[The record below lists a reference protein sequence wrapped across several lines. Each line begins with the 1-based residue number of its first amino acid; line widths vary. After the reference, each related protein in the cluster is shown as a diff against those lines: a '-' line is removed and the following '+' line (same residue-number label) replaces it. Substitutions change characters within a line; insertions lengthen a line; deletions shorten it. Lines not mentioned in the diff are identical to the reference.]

1 MRLINIFV
9 RKGLIKRYNCNIKII
24 RKLKYQFMETMDW
37 IALGALVIAIASWLF
52 QILSSRKANVAMK
65 KANEIQS
72 EIYSLSKK
80 IDEFENRKGEVLL
93 LNIIGRYFV
102 IHFNYFQIHGKVNSI
117 VEKKKYLSELT
128 QLSNDFNELTNN
140 HYYIKFI
147 EIHPDIN
154 LLILS
159 LRGAIIEQETIKGTM
174 INPQTFTFFYD
185 MYQVLKTEIQNKQIL
200 SHKFFVTVDEAAV
213 FLKGIVDDKKNKH
226 CPNRVARPLT

>member
-1 MRLINIFV
+1 
-9 RKGLIKRYNCNIKII
+9 
-24 RKLKYQFMETMDW
+24 METSDW
-37 IALGALVIAIASWLF
+37 IALGAMLVALTSWLF
-52 QILSSRKANVAMK
+52 QTLSSRKANDAMK
-65 KANEIQS
+65 RANEIQS
-72 EIYSLSKK
+72 EIYTLSKK

-102 IHFNYFQIHGKVNSI
+102 IHLNYLKTHVKVNSN
-117 VEKKKYLSELT
+117 VDKKKYLSGLM

-159 LRGAIIEQETIKGTM
+159 LRGAIIEQEKITGTM
-174 INPQTFTFFYD
+174 INPQTFTFFYE

-213 FLKGIVDDKKNKH
+213 FLKGIVDGQK
-226 CPNRVARPLT
+226 

>member
-1 MRLINIFV
+1 
-9 RKGLIKRYNCNIKII
+9 
-24 RKLKYQFMETMDW
+24 METCVLFTETSDW
-37 IALGALVIAIASWLF
+37 IALGALVVAITSWVF
-52 QILSSRKANVAMK
+52 QTLSSKKANDAMK

-72 EIYSLSKK
+72 EIYTLSKK

-102 IHFNYFQIHGKVNSI
+102 IHLNYLQTHGKVNSN
-117 VEKKKYLSELT
+117 VDKKKYLSELM

-140 HYYIKFI
+140 PYYIKFI

-159 LRGAIIEQETIKGTM
+159 LRGAIIEQEKITGTM

-200 SHKFFVTVDEAAV
+200 SHKFFVTVNEAAV
-213 FLKGIVDDKKNKH
+213 FLKGIVDGQK
-226 CPNRVARPLT
+226 

>member
-1 MRLINIFV
+1 MVTCDLFT
-9 RKGLIKRYNCNIKII
+9 
-24 RKLKYQFMETMDW
+24 ETSDW
-37 IALGALVIAIASWLF
+37 ISLGALVVAIASWLF
-52 QILSSRKANVAMK
+52 QTFSSRKANDAMK

-72 EIYSLSKK
+72 EIYTLSKK

-102 IHFNYFQIHGKVNSI
+102 IHLNYLQTQGKVNSDI
-117 VEKKKYLSELT
+117 DKKKYLSELT

-159 LRGAIIEQETIKGTM
+159 LRGAIIEQEKITETM
-174 INPQTFTFFYD
+174 INPQTFTFFYE

-213 FLKGIVDDKKNKH
+213 FLKRIVDGQK
-226 CPNRVARPLT
+226 

>member
-1 MRLINIFV
+1 
-9 RKGLIKRYNCNIKII
+9 
-24 RKLKYQFMETMDW
+24 METCVLFMVTSDW
-37 IALGALVIAIASWLF
+37 IALGALVVAITSWAF
-52 QILSSRKANVAMK
+52 QTLSSKKANDAMK

-72 EIYSLSKK
+72 EIYTLSKK

-102 IHFNYFQIHGKVNSI
+102 IHLNYLQTHGKVNSN
-117 VEKKKYLSELT
+117 VDKKKYLSELM

-140 HYYIKFI
+140 PYYIKFI

-159 LRGAIIEQETIKGTM
+159 LRSAIIEQEKITGTM
-174 INPQTFTFFYD
+174 INPKTFTFFYD

-200 SHKFFVTVDEAAV
+200 SHKFFVTVNEAAV
-213 FLKGIVDDKKNKH
+213 FLKGIIDGQK
-226 CPNRVARPLT
+226 

>member
-1 MRLINIFV
+1 
-9 RKGLIKRYNCNIKII
+9 
-24 RKLKYQFMETMDW
+24 METCDLFTETSDW
-37 IALGALVIAIASWLF
+37 IALGALLVAFASWLSQTF
-52 QILSSRKANVAMK
+52 SSRKANDAMK

-72 EIYSLSKK
+72 EIYTLSKK

-93 LNIIGRYFV
+93 LNIIGRFFV
-102 IHFNYFQIHGKVNSI
+102 IHLNYLQTQGKVNSN
-117 VEKKKYLSELT
+117 VDKKKYLSELM

-154 LLILS
+154 LLVLS
-159 LRGAIIEQETIKGTM
+159 LRGAIIEQGKITGTM
-174 INPQTFTFFYD
+174 INPQTFTFFYE

-213 FLKGIVDDKKNKH
+213 FLKGIVDGQK
-226 CPNRVARPLT
+226 

>member
-1 MRLINIFV
+1 
-9 RKGLIKRYNCNIKII
+9 
-24 RKLKYQFMETMDW
+24 METCLLFTETSDW
-37 IALGALVIAIASWLF
+37 IALGALVVAITSWAF
-52 QILSSRKANVAMK
+52 QTLSSKKANDAMK

-72 EIYSLSKK
+72 EIYTLSKK

-102 IHFNYFQIHGKVNSI
+102 IHLNYLQTHGKVNSN
-117 VEKKKYLSELT
+117 VDKKKYLSELM

-140 HYYIKFI
+140 PYYIKFI
-147 EIHPDIN
+147 EMHPDIN

-159 LRGAIIEQETIKGTM
+159 LRGAIIEQEKITGTM

-200 SHKFFVTVDEAAV
+200 SHKFFVTVNEAAA
-213 FLKGIVDDKKNKH
+213 FLKGIIDGQK
-226 CPNRVARPLT
+226 

>member
-1 MRLINIFV
+1 MVTCDLFT
-9 RKGLIKRYNCNIKII
+9 
-24 RKLKYQFMETMDW
+24 ETSDW
-37 IALGALVIAIASWLF
+37 ISLGALVVAIASWLF
-52 QILSSRKANVAMK
+52 QTFSSRKANDAMK

-72 EIYSLSKK
+72 EIYTLSKK

-102 IHFNYFQIHGKVNSI
+102 IHLNYLQTQGKDNSDI
-117 VEKKKYLSELT
+117 DKKKYLSELT

-159 LRGAIIEQETIKGTM
+159 LRGAIIEQEKITETM
-174 INPQTFTFFYD
+174 INPQTFTFFYE

-213 FLKGIVDDKKNKH
+213 FLKRIVDGQK
-226 CPNRVARPLT
+226 